1 MLLERSEFIT
11 NKIQKNRKKIITFLI
26 IWNSLLKSTKKYKN
40 IKLDIDINKSETK
53 GPDTKIIGKKIK
65 IFE

>member
-40 IKLDIDINKSETK
+40 IKLDIDINKSEIK